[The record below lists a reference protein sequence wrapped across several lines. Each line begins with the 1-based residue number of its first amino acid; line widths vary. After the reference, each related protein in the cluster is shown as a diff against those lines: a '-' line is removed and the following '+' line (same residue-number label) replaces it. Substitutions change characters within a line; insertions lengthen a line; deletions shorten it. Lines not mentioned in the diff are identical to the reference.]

1 MAWASIVNLF
11 NKFLTPVIF
20 LVAYCLILRPVLEE
34 GLAPG
39 VEGHGELLH
48 LLTIDLDLQF
58 LVVTPNNPDLTKPDR
73 ASRMY
78 WIENST
84 TYPNTTGEPDAKSNH
99 VTFGDLIT

>member
-1 MAWASIVNLF
+1 M
-11 NKFLTPVIF
+11 
-20 LVAYCLILRPVLEE
+20 AYCLVLRPVFEE
-34 GLAPG
+34 GLASG